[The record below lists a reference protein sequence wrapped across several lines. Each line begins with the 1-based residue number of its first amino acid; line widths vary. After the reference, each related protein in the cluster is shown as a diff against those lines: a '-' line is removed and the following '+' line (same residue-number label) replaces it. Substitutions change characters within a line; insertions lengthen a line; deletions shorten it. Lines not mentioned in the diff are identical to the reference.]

1 MLDRSIKMLVADD
14 VDAIRAIFRE
24 VTRRSC
30 GLVNLI
36 EATNGR
42 DCVKLLS
49 RGDIDLAFIDV
60 YMPEMSGL
68 DALRGARHVGIKTF
82 VTLMS
87 GSGNDDFMQ
96 FARQLRAYEF
106 LRKPFRVRD
115 VEAIIK
121 TYQRAARP
129 AKVLVVDDSMTVR
142 RVIQKVLAGSIFRM
156 DCYEAPDGE
165 SALAFC
171 GSANFDVIFLDCN
184 MPGLDGLAT
193 LDRLLLRNPD
203 AKVVMISSEHDKA
216 REARALRH
224 GAAAFLYKP
233 FYPPDVDAALHRLFG
248 VRAPDLLAWDGTSA
262 HPAPVAPNE
271 YAGWS
276 GSASHEVVDP
286 PPATAGSRMRN
297 ASSRSQ

>member
-1 MLDRSIKMLVADD
+1 MLDRSIRMLVADD
-14 VDAIRAIFRE
+14 AQAIRHVFRH
-24 VTRRSC
+24 VAARSC
-30 GLVNLI
+30 GLIDLV
-36 EATNGR
+36 EAADGR
-42 DCVKLLS
+42 ECVKLLG
-49 RGDIDLAFIDV
+49 RCDIDLAFIDV

-233 FYPPDVDAALHRLFG
+233 FYPPDVDAALHQLFG
-248 VRAPDLLAWDGTSA
+248 LRAPDLLAWDGTSA

-286 PPATAGSRMRN
+286 PPAAAGSRMRN